1 MARSTLLPRAPT
13 PGSQLRDLCTDAI
26 GRDVLSSQV
35 GGIAKKCV
43 FTTVGNGT
51 FRLRAV
57 QQNGSSEGVRVSV
70 RSAKAVAS
78 VHISP
83 KCEPGS
89 QPRALEAPKGDA
101 KGDATGRRQRGT
113 FPFGTVGLFSR
124 GVVARGPIPVP
135 WDQPRRPSLPR
146 PSRQAIF
153 MPTRNREGGG
163 PSRGP
168 QPGEEE

>member
-1 MARSTLLPRAPT
+1 MYGRILWREGDLLPRAPT

-83 KCEPGS
+83 RCEPGS
-89 QPRALEAPKGDA
+89 LCRALAALSCAIHQPWAPRYRAFVSASAACKPSA
-101 KGDATGRRQRGT
+101 
-113 FPFGTVGLFSR
+113 SR
-124 GVVARGPIPVP
+124 PAAESPNPSDLLRSAVISPRSSRAIVYFRACCVP
-135 WDQPRRPSLPR
+135 TP
-146 PSRQAIF
+146 A
-153 MPTRNREGGG
+153 
-163 PSRGP
+163 
-168 QPGEEE
+168 